1 MEFRSEETVDASEYV
16 FRADDELRW
25 IVKYLLVIEIGT
37 AKRETERK
45 RTIVLPTSEAPVPP
59 VTTARARS
67 TCIRQ
72 ARSEAFGQTIEFTL
86 RGSKSARKTR
96 DKNVFDQLLGEAY
109 ARFCFAPDKMKRDG
123 RHWHWNAHT
132 FGKLFRSSYS
142 LRSGASFRDIAGRRA
157 ETLTCC
163 NNNSFAPKFLSYA
176 TFFSSSDRK
185 KKHFFRLSIHELNS
199 WFKCGIMV
207 EAGEDF
213 AFNWSMWLAETF
225 KSAKGIC

>member
-86 RGSKSARKTR
+86 RGSESARKHEI
-96 DKNVFDQLLGEAY
+96 KMFSISFS
-109 ARFCFAPDKMKRDG
+109 AR
-123 RHWHWNAHT
+123 
-132 FGKLFRSSYS
+132 
-142 LRSGASFRDIAGRRA
+142 
-157 ETLTCC
+157 LTHDFV
-163 NNNSFAPKFLSYA
+163 S
-176 TFFSSSDRK
+176 
-185 KKHFFRLSIHELNS
+185 RLI
-199 WFKCGIMV
+199 K
-207 EAGEDF
+207 
-213 AFNWSMWLAETF
+213 
-225 KSAKGIC
+225 